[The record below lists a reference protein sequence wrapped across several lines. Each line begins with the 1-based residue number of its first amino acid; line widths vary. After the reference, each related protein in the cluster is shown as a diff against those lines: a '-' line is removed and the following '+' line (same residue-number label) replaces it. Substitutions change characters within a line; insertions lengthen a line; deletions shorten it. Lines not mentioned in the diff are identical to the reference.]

1 MTHSTTTEQLRK
13 LADSVLLA
21 CFEGTS
27 VPVWLDRRLR
37 ESLGGVCL
45 FGRNIGTAE
54 ELRALTS
61 GLAGTHSGV
70 VISVDEEAGD
80 VTRLDVATGSRF
92 PGQAAIGRVDDVSAT
107 REIGRETAELLAR
120 HHITL
125 NFAPVSDLSDD
136 PSNPV
141 IGTRA
146 FGSAPALVARHTAAF
161 IQGHQDAGVSACAKH
176 FPGHGA
182 TGVDTHLEL
191 AVIRGTLDQIA
202 EHALPPFE
210 AAIAAG
216 VNSIMIGHLQFP
228 EVDLLPASLSR
239 RWITDILRSDLGFDG
254 VVVTDAL
261 EMAAI
266 AGPYGIGGGSVMAL
280 QAGADLLCLGG
291 ENATEATPT
300 LAREAIVAAVLD
312 GRLSQDR
319 LREAAARCATVGAS
333 GTATAAPATAVR
345 ETIVVGESGVGA
357 LVADR
362 ALQVIGRL
370 PKLTG
375 GGLVLRCTDR
385 PNIAV
390 GLAPWGPATQWRAAV
405 EHVLADSNLAEFVT
419 EIVDAAAVLVV
430 TRDRHRHSWMQQVV
444 DQVRLLRT
452 DAVLIEMGLLGV
464 CDTDAPAIASF
475 GASAANTTAVLRAL
489 DAARV
494 TKSTLVLSS
503 GPGTT
508 Q

>member
-1 MTHSTTTEQLRK
+1 MTRSATLSQLRK

-21 CFEGTS
+21 CFDGTTI
-27 VPVWLDRRLR
+27 PAWLGHRLQ

-45 FGRNIGTAE
+45 FGRNIGTSD
-54 ELRALTS
+54 ELYALTS
-61 GLAGTHSGV
+61 ALAAARAGV

-92 PGQAAIGRVDDVSAT
+92 PGQAAIGRVDDIDVT
-107 REIGRETAELLAR
+107 RKIGRETAELLAR
-120 HHITL
+120 NNITL
-125 NFAPVSDLSDD
+125 NFAPVADLADD

-141 IGTRA
+141 IGTRS
-146 FGSAPALVARHTAAF
+146 FGSSPSLVARHTAAF

-191 AVIRGTLDQIA
+191 AVIPGTLDQIMA
-202 EHALPPFE
+202 TALPPFQ

-216 VNSIMIGHLQFP
+216 VDSIMMGHLQFP
-228 EVDLLPASLSR
+228 GVDSLPASVSR
-239 RWITDILRSDLGFDG
+239 RWITDILRSDLGFSG

-266 AGPYGIGGGSVMAL
+266 AGPYGIGEGAVMAL

-319 LREAAARCATVGAS
+319 LREAADRCVTVGTLASVAESGRERIVIKGSSAGATVADLALQIIGPLPALEEPVLILRCA
-333 GTATAAPATAVR
+333 
-345 ETIVVGESGVGA
+345 
-357 LVADR
+357 
-362 ALQVIGRL
+362 
-370 PKLTG
+370 
-375 GGLVLRCTDR
+375 DR

-390 GLAPWGPATQWRAAV
+390 GSAPWGPATQLLAAV
-405 EHVLADSNLAEFVT
+405 EYLLGDSDLAGWESDL
-419 EIVDAAAVLVV
+419 AAAGTVLVV
-430 TRDRHRHSWMQQVV
+430 TRDRHRHSWMQAVI
-444 DQVRLLRT
+444 DRVRKLRV
-452 DAVLIEMGLLGV
+452 DAVVVEMGLLGV
-464 CDTDAPAIASF
+464 VESDAPAIASF
-475 GASAANTTAVLRAL
+475 GASAANTAAILRAL
-489 DAARV
+489 KTRERP
-494 TKSTLVLSS
+494 LVHSA
-503 GPGTT
+503 GAGTSE
-508 Q
+508 